1 MTPLIRRRANDRAVK
16 PVPAQPTFAI
26 SVPIGAYHPLLRD
39 CLGSLAIQTPRPQ
52 VAVLDA
58 SGDPRVAEAVAE
70 FPDLVAYHRAGPDS
84 GQSDAIIEGWDNLSG
99 DILGWLN
106 ADDALYPGAL
116 EEAAKQFTDAPDT
129 DLFYGHSIIIN
140 DDDLIQGYHW
150 AVEPP
155 SEMILAGD
163 IISQPSCF
171 FRRSKLDEVGGLDR
185 DLHYTMDWDIWVRFW
200 RAGAKFAYTENILSR
215 VLWSRDAKTGGFNRR
230 RREELERIIG
240 ANASLVRRLKSRFG
254 FALHHVLEYLAPDFI
269 ADFLRSAPGR
279 TLRAVNGIDRN
290 GGFSG
295 EAYLPLVHYSQ
306 EPMTALNVTLDC
318 QSAVT
323 LSAAGAT
330 TEALASG
337 VHRLIFEKPVGAG
350 ETVNLNLSVDGGV
363 ARFLGAKWR

>member
-1 MTPLIRRRANDRAVK
+1 MILQPRTNDRATA
-16 PVPAQPTFAI
+16 PVSVTPTFAI
-26 SVPIGAYHPLLRD
+26 SVPIGAYHPLLPD
-39 CLGSLAIQTPRPQ
+39 CLKSLAIQTPRPQ

-58 SGDPRVAEAVAE
+58 SGDPRVAEAVDQ
-70 FPDLVAYHRAGPDS
+70 FSDLVAYRRAGPDG

-116 EEAAKQFTDAPDT
+116 AEAAEKFANAPET
-129 DLFYGHSIIIN
+129 DLFYGHSTII
-140 DDDLIQGYHW
+140 DDDNIIEGYHW

-171 FRRSKLDEVGGLDR
+171 FRRSKLDEIGGLNR

-200 RAGAKFAYTENILSR
+200 RAGATFAYTDNVLSR
-215 VLWSRDAKTGGFNRR
+215 VLWSKDAKTGGFNRR

-240 ANASLVRRLKSRFG
+240 ANASLSRRLKSRFG
-254 FALHHVLEYLAPDFI
+254 FALHHALEYLAPDAV

-279 TLRAVNGIDRN
+279 TLRAINGLDRN

-295 EAYLPLVHYSQ
+295 EAFLPLMHYGDA
-306 EPMTALNVTLDC
+306 PMTKLEVKLRC
-318 QSAVT
+318 QSPVT
-323 LSAAGAT
+323 ISAAGA
-330 TEALASG
+330 ELDVHASG
-337 VHRLIFEKPVGAG
+337 THLLVFDNPVPAG
-350 ETVNLNLSVDGGV
+350 EILQLRLTAKDGA
-363 ARFLGAKWR
+363 ARFLGAAWR

>member
-1 MTPLIRRRANDRAVK
+1 MLILQRRANNRAVK

-39 CLGSLAIQTPRPQ
+39 CLNSLAIQTPRPQ

-70 FPDLVAYHRAGPDS
+70 FPDLVVYHRAGPDG
-84 GQSDAIIEGWDNLSG
+84 GQSDAIIEGWDTLSG

-116 EEAAKQFTDAPDT
+116 EEAAQAFINAPDT
-129 DLFYGHSIIIN
+129 DLFYGHSIINN
-140 DDDLIQGYHW
+140 DDDVIVGYHW

-155 SEMILAGD
+155 SDMILAGD

-171 FRRSKLDEVGGLDR
+171 FRRKKLDEIGGLDR
-185 DLHYTMDWDIWVRFW
+185 DLHYTMDWDIWVRLW
-200 RAGAKFAYTENILSR
+200 RAGADFAYTDNVLSR
-215 VLWSRDAKTGGFNRR
+215 VLWSKDAKTGDFNRR

-254 FALHHVLEYLAPDFI
+254 FALHHALEYLAPDFI

-279 TLRAVNGIDRN
+279 TLRAINGVDRN

-295 EAYLPLVHYSQ
+295 EAFLPLVHYAP
-306 EPMTALNVTLDC
+306 EPMTALEVTLEC
-318 QSAVT
+318 ESAVV
-323 LSAAGAT
+323 LSAAGARSEVDT
-330 TEALASG
+330 SG
-337 VHRLIFEKPVGAG
+337 VHRLVFEKPVAAG
-350 ETVNLNLSVDGGV
+350 ETVNLTLDANGGR